1 MNCIRGIRAGAKDHG
16 GRPKPIYRRDQIGV
30 LRKYLHRETP
40 QRSLPWNGKKKSLS
54 NQDAKRWADENEE
67 IEALQCFIRTCRQEV
82 ESDQEGRKPWYDK
95 KPGNK
100 EGESS
105 SVPAKGED
113 PQGKDKDKAGIEE
126 ALEALE
132 EGMTIKTQFGVRLES
147 NMEEEAE
154 QGSITDSN
162 DFEVIV

>member
-82 ESDQEGRKPWYDK
+82 ESDQEGVPQ
-95 KPGNK
+95 K
-100 EGESS
+100 ERR
-105 SVPAKGED
+105 
-113 PQGKDKDKAGIEE
+113 Q
-126 ALEALE
+126 
-132 EGMTIKTQFGVRLES
+132 R
-147 NMEEEAE
+147 
-154 QGSITDSN
+154 
-162 DFEVIV
+162 